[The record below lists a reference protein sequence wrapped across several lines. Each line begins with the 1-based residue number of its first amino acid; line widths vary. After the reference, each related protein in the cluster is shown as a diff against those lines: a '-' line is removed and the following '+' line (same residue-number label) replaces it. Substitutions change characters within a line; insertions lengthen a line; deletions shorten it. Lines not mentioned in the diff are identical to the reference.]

1 MAYNIIYQDV
11 NIVCTNMTSGVPQQI
26 GCEPQ
31 PRFEIM
37 QEGASPMLTCRDC
50 KISSSFI
57 CKLPQSMSTGLLSF
71 LAGVV
76 IAAAVLAV
84 VIGTGGVAAAAVG
97 AFMLGAASTTAATS
111 MLIGAAVVAGT
122 TVFAASLTYGYQ
134 SKHDC
139 DVVLGMSWS
148 IYHQAILVQGQHA
161 IIDQSILE
169 CPRGGLITLI
179 MDKGIAQEAASM
191 ISTSNKE
198 QIWEE
203 VKSQFFQGLIGGL
216 TAGANPI
223 SLTISCSCY
232 MINWWSK
239 RSHHAE
245 MYQYL
250 SYEESS
256 AVDTAGKVIDAG
268 YGLYET
274 GKGDLAAQQALKKAQ
289 ANAVAQN
296 TGAERL
302 SKEADL
308 SRTKAST
315 KHANIQK
322 GVAEKA
328 NAAVKKAKVSRW
340 TQLARGLGQVGLGL
354 AGGYFSGKVA
364 DYYNK
369 KETDME
375 VDILNK
381 LRQEIRKDRET
392 TGKVISYEI

>member
-37 QEGASPMLTCRDC
+37 RSGDSPMLTCRDC
-50 KISSSFI
+50 KISSTFI
-57 CKLPQSMSTGLLSF
+57 CKLPRSMSAGLLSF

-76 IAAAVLAV
+76 IAVAVLAFV
-84 VIGTGGVAAAAVG
+84 VFTGGVGAAAIG

-122 TVFAASLTYGYQ
+122 TVIAASITYGYQ

-148 IYHQAILVQGQHA
+148 IYHQSILVQGQHA

-191 ISTSNKE
+191 ISASNKE

-216 TAGANPI
+216 TGGANPV

-232 MINWWSK
+232 MINWWGK
-239 RSHHAE
+239 KSHHAE
-245 MYQYL
+245 IYQDL
-250 SYEESS
+250 DYEESS
-256 AVDTAGKVIDAG
+256 VVDTTGKVIDTG
-268 YGLYET
+268 HELYET
-274 GKGDLAAQQALKKAQ
+274 GKDDLAARQTIKKAQ
-289 ANAVAQN
+289 ANAVAQDK
-296 TGAERL
+296 GAARL
-302 SKEADL
+302 SEKATQ
-308 SRTKAST
+308 SGTKASI

-328 NAAVKKAKVSRW
+328 NAAVKKAKINRW
-340 TQLARGLGQVGLGL
+340 TKLARGLGQVGLGL
-354 AGGYFSGKVA
+354 AGGLLSGKVA

-375 VDILNK
+375 VDV
-381 LRQEIRKDRET
+381 LRQLSQEIRKDRET
-392 TGKVISYEI
+392 AGKVISYEI

>member
-76 IAAAVLAV
+76 IAAAVLAI

>member
-37 QEGASPMLTCRDC
+37 QEGTSPMLTCRDC

-57 CKLPQSMSTGLLSF
+57 CKLPQSMSAGLLSF

-76 IAAAVLAV
+76 IVVAVLALV
-84 VIGTGGVAAAAVG
+84 VFTGGVGAAAVG

-148 IYHQAILVQGQHA
+148 IYHQSILVQGQHA

-191 ISTSNKE
+191 ISASNKE
-198 QIWEE
+198 QKWEE
-203 VKSQFFQGLIGGL
+203 VESQFFQGLIGGL
-216 TAGANPI
+216 TGGANPV
-223 SLTISCSCY
+223 SLTISCICY

-239 RSHHAE
+239 KSHHAE
-245 MYQYL
+245 IYQDL
-250 SYEESS
+250 DYEESS
-256 AVDTAGKVIDAG
+256 VVDTTGKVIDTG
-268 YGLYET
+268 HELYET
-274 GKGDLAAQQALKKAQ
+274 GKDDLAARQTIKKAQ
-289 ANAVAQN
+289 ANAVAQDK
-296 TGAERL
+296 GAARL
-302 SKEADL
+302 NEKAAQSG
-308 SRTKAST
+308 TKASI
-315 KHANIQK
+315 KHANIQQ

-328 NAAVKKAKVSRW
+328 NAAVEKAKINRW
-340 TQLARGLGQVGLGL
+340 TKLARGLGQVGLGL
-354 AGGYFSGKVA
+354 AGGLLSGKVA
-364 DYYNK
+364 DCYNK

-375 VDILNK
+375 VDV
-381 LRQEIRKDRET
+381 LRQLSQEIRKDRET
-392 TGKVISYEI
+392 AGKVISYEI

>member
-232 MINWWSK
+232 MINWWGK
-239 RSHHAE
+239 KSHHAE
-245 MYQYL
+245 IYQDL
-250 SYEESS
+250 DYEESS

>member
-1 MAYNIIYQDV
+1 M
-11 NIVCTNMTSGVPQQI
+11 
-26 GCEPQ
+26 
-31 PRFEIM
+31 
-37 QEGASPMLTCRDC
+37 
-50 KISSSFI
+50 
-57 CKLPQSMSTGLLSF
+57 
-71 LAGVV
+71 
-76 IAAAVLAV
+76 
-84 VIGTGGVAAAAVG
+84 VA
-97 AFMLGAASTTAATS
+97 
-111 MLIGAAVVAGT
+111 
-122 TVFAASLTYGYQ
+122 TYLH
-134 SKHDC
+134 S
-139 DVVLGMSWS
+139 
-148 IYHQAILVQGQHA
+148 A
-161 IIDQSILE
+161 
-169 CPRGGLITLI
+169 
-179 MDKGIAQEAASM
+179 IAQEAASM

-232 MINWWSK
+232 MINWWGK
-239 RSHHAE
+239 KSHHAE
-245 MYQYL
+245 IYQDL
-250 SYEESS
+250 DYEESS

-296 TGAERL
+296 TGAERV

>member
-191 ISTSNKE
+191 ISASNKE

-232 MINWWSK
+232 ILIGGAKSRIMQKYIKILIMK
-239 RSHHAE
+239 RV
-245 MYQYL
+245 L
-250 SYEESS
+250 
-256 AVDTAGKVIDAG
+256 
-268 YGLYET
+268 L
-274 GKGDLAAQQALKKAQ
+274 
-289 ANAVAQN
+289 
-296 TGAERL
+296 
-302 SKEADL
+302 
-308 SRTKAST
+308 
-315 KHANIQK
+315 
-322 GVAEKA
+322 
-328 NAAVKKAKVSRW
+328 
-340 TQLARGLGQVGLGL
+340 
-354 AGGYFSGKVA
+354 
-364 DYYNK
+364 
-369 KETDME
+369 
-375 VDILNK
+375 
-381 LRQEIRKDRET
+381 
-392 TGKVISYEI
+392 